1 MLVAGVDS
9 STQSTKVLLCQADD
23 GAIVGQASA
32 PHPDGTECDP
42 ELWWRALTKAGHGLL
57 DRAEAIGVAAQQH
70 GMVVMDEAGQVI
82 RPALLWND
90 VRSAP
95 QARALITEL
104 GGPRRWAQLTGSVP
118 TASFTVTKLRWLA
131 EREPDAAAR
140 TAYVL
145 LPHDWLT
152 WRLAAGSGD
161 GRSDEISSGQVGSGQ
176 VGSGEI
182 GSVGVGVPT
191 TDRGDASGTGYFSP
205 ATGRWLPELAE
216 AALGRPVGLPRL
228 AAPAEIAGR
237 TPGGAALSAGTGD
250 NMGAALGL
258 GLGLGEVVVS
268 IGTSGTAY
276 AVAARAAADETGAV
290 AGFADATG
298 RFLPLVATI
307 NAARVLTVTARM
319 LGTDSDGLSRLALA
333 APPGAQ
339 GLTMLPYLDGER
351 SPNRPDANGV
361 LRGLTSSNTTQEDL
375 ARASVEA
382 VLCSLADAI
391 DNLADC
397 GITAQRVILI
407 GGAARSEAVRRI
419 APAIFGVPVTVPE
432 PAEYVALGAARQAAW
447 ALSGAAEPP
456 DWPPAGPS
464 AEYTAKPT
472 PEVRQ
477 RYAELRD
484 ATAGWGTTGG

>member
-23 GAIVGQASA
+23 GTIVGQASA

-42 ELWWRALTKAGHGLL
+42 ELWWDALVKAGAGLL
-57 DRAEAIGVAAQQH
+57 DRADAIGVAAQQH
-70 GMVVMDEAGQVI
+70 GMVVIDETGQVI

-95 QARALITEL
+95 QARELITEL
-104 GGPRRWAQLTGSVP
+104 GGPRQWAVQTGSVP

-131 EREPDAAAR
+131 EHEPESAAR
-140 TAYVL
+140 TAQVL

-152 WRLAAGSGD
+152 WRLADRLA
-161 GRSDEISSGQVGSGQ
+161 E
-176 VGSGEI
+176 
-182 GSVGVGVPT
+182 PA

-205 ATGRWLPELAE
+205 AAGRWLPELAQ

-228 AAPAEIAGR
+228 AAPAEVVAR
-237 TPGGAALSAGTGD
+237 TADGAALSAGTGD

-258 GLGLGEVVVS
+258 SLDPGEVVVS

-276 AVAARAAADETGAV
+276 AVADQAAADETGAV

-298 RFLPLVATI
+298 HFLPLVATI

-319 LGTDSDGLSRLALA
+319 LGTDVQGLDRLALA
-333 APPGAQ
+333 APAGAQ
-339 GLTMLPYLDGER
+339 GLTLLPYLDGER
-351 SPNRPDANGV
+351 SPNRPDAHGV
-361 LRGLTSSNTTQEDL
+361 LRGLTSSNTTPENL
-375 ARASVEA
+375 ARAAVEA

-397 GITAQRVILI
+397 GITAQRVVLI
-407 GGAARSEAVRRI
+407 GGAARSSAVREI
-419 APAIFGVPVTVPE
+419 APSIFGVPVTVPE

-447 ALSGAAEPP
+447 AASGADLPP
-456 DWPPAGPS
+456 HWPLAGTS
-464 AEYTAKPT
+464 AEYTAEPV
-472 PEVRQ
+472 PLVRE
-477 RYAELRD
+477 RYAALRD
-484 ATAGWGTTGG
+484 ATVGWDG